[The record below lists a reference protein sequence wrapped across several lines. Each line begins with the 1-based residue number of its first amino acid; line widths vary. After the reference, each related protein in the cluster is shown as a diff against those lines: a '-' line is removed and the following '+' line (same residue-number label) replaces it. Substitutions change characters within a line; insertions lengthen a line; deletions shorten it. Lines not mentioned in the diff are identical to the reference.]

1 MAFYD
6 RRDVSHAVIERNPLD
21 GAYRKIFKR
30 SLDILAVAMAAPVVA
45 LVVATLA
52 IVIALDGKSPFYK
65 QKRVGRNGREFNMLK
80 LRSMIQD
87 ADAHLEKHLAE
98 NPDARLEWDTKQKLT
113 NDPRITPVGRVIRK
127 TSLDEL
133 PQLWNVLRGD
143 MSLVGPRPMMP
154 NQKGIYPGK
163 AYYDMRP
170 GITGLWQVSER
181 NESSFSQRAYY
192 DNLYHGD
199 ITLWNDLSLMFRT
212 VGVVIAA
219 TGR

>member
-199 ITLWNDLSLMFRT
+199 ITLRNDLSLMFRT